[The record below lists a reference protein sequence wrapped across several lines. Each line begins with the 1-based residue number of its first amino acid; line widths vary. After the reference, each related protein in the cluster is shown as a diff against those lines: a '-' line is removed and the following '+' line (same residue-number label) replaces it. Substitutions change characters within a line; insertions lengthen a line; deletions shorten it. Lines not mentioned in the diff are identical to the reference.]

1 MILYDIVK
9 FSLICGDIP
18 AALAYWMIYISVY
31 FRVCVS
37 HQNFVAR
44 GFLLPKKT
52 LKVPSGEASRY
63 FKGFLIA
70 VMT

>member
-18 AALAYWMIYISVY
+18 AALAYWMIYIRVY

-37 HQNFVAR
+37 RQNFVAR
-44 GFLLPKKT
+44 GLLLPKT
-52 LKVPSGEASRY
+52 LKVPSGEASYY